1 MYLIVEQE
9 ATGCRIMGCVPK
21 IKSASQAAVSGDL
34 KSCLAHSMRC
44 LVPFKEKA
52 AENRHS

>member
-44 LVPFKEKA
+44 LVPFKGKA
-52 AENRHS
+52 AENRPS